1 MSVEHFPDRVTMLVE
16 DKRRIER
23 EHPPRTLYVG
33 EYTVTLNRPCY
44 PCEGTGRQTTS
55 PAVVAFAASVG
66 ILAPGESA
74 CSSCHGKGRRSTPE
88 GDAIVAHLRDM
99 GLLP

>member
-1 MSVEHFPDRVTMLVE
+1 MSVEHFPDRVTMLLE
-16 DKRRIER
+16 DKRRIDR
-23 EHPPRTLYVG
+23 EHPPRVLYVG

-44 PCEGTGRQTTS
+44 PCEGRGWRLLLSKRTGNPLGDEPCPFCAGR
-55 PAVVAFAASVG
+55 
-66 ILAPGESA
+66 
-74 CSSCHGKGRRSTPE
+74 GRRSTPE